1 MRWLLDFFYC
11 RSWKEFF
18 ALAVLASAAMIVFWA
33 FAGVCVCDV
42 RIVCYMV

>member
-1 MRWLLDFFYC
+1 MMRWLLDFFYC

-33 FAGVCVCDV
+33 LLVFVFVMFG
-42 RIVCYMV
+42 

>member
-1 MRWLLDFFYC
+1 MNWLLDFFYC

-33 FAGVCVCDV
+33 LLVFVFVMFG
-42 RIVCYMV
+42 